1 VGGGAGS
8 IIHELLKGEPSV
20 FGPLDHNQSTR
31 GTKMQGWGMVWETS
45 YFLYNTHR
53 HTHTHTELPWRIQP
67 ASTLSQHK
75 CTLIMI
81 ESRTLMQIM

>member
-1 VGGGAGS
+1 MGGGAGS

-53 HTHTHTELPWRIQP
+53 HTHTHRAALEDTTGKYSV
-67 ASTLSQHK
+67 AT
-75 CTLIMI
+75 
-81 ESRTLMQIM
+81 